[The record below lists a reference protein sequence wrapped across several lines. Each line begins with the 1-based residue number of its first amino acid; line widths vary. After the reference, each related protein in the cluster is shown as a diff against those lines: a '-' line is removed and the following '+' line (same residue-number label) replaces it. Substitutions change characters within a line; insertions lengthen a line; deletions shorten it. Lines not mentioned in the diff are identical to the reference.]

1 VAARIALFDVN
12 DYEARMY
19 AAESDFIY
27 NYSSTLYQNEG
38 YRFYL
43 LLRYD
48 ITPNWNIG
56 LKYGITAYA
65 DKDTFGTSYEQ
76 IDANHRQQW
85 RIQMRLKW

>member
-38 YRFYL
+38 CRFYL

-65 DKDTFGTSYEQ
+65 DKETFGSSYEQ
-76 IDANHRQQW
+76 IDTNHRQQW
-85 RIQMRLKW
+85 KIQMRLKW